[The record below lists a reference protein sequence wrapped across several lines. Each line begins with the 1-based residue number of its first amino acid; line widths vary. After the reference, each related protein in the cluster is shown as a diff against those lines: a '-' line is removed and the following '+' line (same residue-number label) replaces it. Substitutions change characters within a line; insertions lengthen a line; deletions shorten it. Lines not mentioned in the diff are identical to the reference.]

1 MVATQRS
8 GEIAARPLPSLLI
21 DLHNEEATG
30 TLSLRRAGVQKTIE
44 LRRGDV
50 VRVTSTLR
58 EETLGHFLV
67 RGNVISEGQHR
78 EGVHRAAQSK
88 SRLGETLVEMGVLRA
103 EQLLEQLHFQDRA
116 KLVAALRWPQGSW
129 RFEAAGPDG
138 LEETGVRL
146 PVLDLVLSGLRD
158 TGATELDRLRRFDG
172 ASFELTARGRQLE
185 PELRRIFGETV
196 ADALVRGGAIA
207 AIERA
212 CGDRFRARNALDAME
227 LCGGVSAERL
237 PAGVVAASA
246 AASAMKSSPREVN
259 EKASAQGEA
268 ALPRGVAPRRGAPIP
283 RITDRAGME
292 PASGPPVRTPSGA
305 VPAPIVKAAS
315 GPVAMPGAA
324 ASAVTG
330 AATGAAAG
338 AATGAAAKP
347 PAAGAKPAAALP
359 ALAKRGA
366 EPVEEKPPIARATP
380 SGRAATSS
388 GANAPP
394 RTEPL
399 PGPRP
404 PSLFAASPRAAV
416 YTAKP
421 APPPPPGADRAL
433 GRDTPSTRATTA
445 ALAALRDGDTQE
457 TYDERAAKRAASPR
471 LGERPAARAASS
483 EPAPPGR
490 DEVHDE
496 VHDTGE
502 DLPEVEVSA
511 GGDFSLELSVDLDL
525 QPSVELDLESDVE
538 DSLDL
543 AETLDRAD
551 RADRPRRADD
561 PSRTTTRREV
571 WLARTSTAEGAP
583 LLPRTSTVEGVP
595 FLPRTITSAAQSRTI
610 TPWAQAQSP
619 LYDLL
624 FDEPAAP
631 GDDGATP
638 LTAIDAT
645 SGQVS
650 TGELD
655 AANEH
660 SEAAMRMRRALVAE
674 AQRIRTA
681 DLYTILMV
689 DRGASEMEIATAI
702 AERQR
707 AFSREYYS
715 RFALGFDRPR
725 LEEVLAAY
733 ANARNTLLDDEAR
746 RAYDAALAGAETASA
761 HTLDAEVAFREVED
775 LLGRQRFPEAI
786 ERLERLVARAP
797 AQADFH
803 AALGWAH
810 WLYKG
815 PSASAGDAAR
825 PHLNRALEIDPEHIS
840 AHVHRGIVG
849 TLLGEDDAEVLFH
862 LERALELQPAR
873 ADALDH
879 LERILIRRGELRRL
893 ERLYKR
899 LLFRLSTNFAVRAA
913 EIWLALARLYTE
925 HLDEHEAA
933 GIAIS
938 NAETLAPGSA
948 HIAELAQQVRA
959 STIAPRHPL
968 EAARAQLRRTR
979 DLGAATELIR
989 SAGES
994 GQHDAAFLTAAT
1006 MVALGTA
1013 DLKMVQTYERYRP
1026 RGPVLPAEPLTAEHW
1041 NKLRHPD
1048 DVADLGL
1055 LIDIVAPAI
1064 HRFAPI
1070 ELADAG
1076 IDATMQVAEHE
1087 LPAAFGRVRK
1097 RLAELLG
1104 VAAPPVYARPELE
1117 RHIQLVACDP
1127 PALIAGDEAL
1137 TAPERTEL
1145 VCRLARAMSHAHPGR
1160 AVGGSRSGTVLRA
1173 IVLAVIREA
1182 SYSSLGGKE
1191 AQAADADA
1199 ALDVLSISARGD
1211 ARAAALRLLAR
1222 GNGLNLSVWSA
1233 SLPRTADRAG
1243 LLLCGDIPT
1252 ALAIAKESGHL
1263 ERDLVEFAFS
1273 AEHVALRASLGLSV
1287 EP

>member
-21 DLHNEEATG
+21 DLHNEGVTG
-30 TLSLRRAGVQKTIE
+30 ALALRRAGVLKTIDL
-44 LRRGDV
+44 LRGEP

-58 EETLGHFLV
+58 DETLGHFLV
-67 RGNVISEGQHR
+67 KSGVISEAQHR
-78 EGVHRAAQSK
+78 EGVHAAAQSRA
-88 SRLGETLVEMGVLRA
+88 RLGETLVAMGVLRN
-103 EQLLEQLHFQDRA
+103 EQLTELLHHQERA

-129 RFEAAGPDG
+129 RFEAAAVEP
-138 LEETGVRL
+138 TGVRL
-146 PVLDLVLSGLRD
+146 PLVDLVLTGLRD

-172 ASFELTARGRQLE
+172 ASYELTPRGRQLE

-227 LCGGVSAERL
+227 LCGGISGERL

-246 AASAMKSSPREVN
+246 AARAMKSDAREISSP
-259 EKASAQGEA
+259 AMAQGEA
-268 ALPRGVAPRRGAPIP
+268 LLPRGVAPRRGAPIP
-283 RITDRAGME
+283 RIVDHAGME
-292 PASGPPVRTPSGA
+292 PASGQPVRTPSGA
-305 VPAPIVKAAS
+305 VPAP
-315 GPVAMPGAA
+315 
-324 ASAVTG
+324 
-330 AATGAAAG
+330 AATATPAALATPSTTTPSTTAPSTTAPGKLPSILRSAPTTNAPAAPAARDVQPGLSRPSAATAPAGVVTTAARLTPSGRVATARPAG
-338 AATGAAAKP
+338 AATA
-347 PAAGAKPAAALP
+347 
-359 ALAKRGA
+359 
-366 EPVEEKPPIARATP
+366 
-380 SGRAATSS
+380 
-388 GANAPP
+388 APP

-399 PGPRP
+399 PGPPRP
-404 PSLFAASPRAAV
+404 PATFAAHSRAAV
-416 YTAKP
+416 YLP
-421 APPPPPGADRAL
+421 SP
-433 GRDTPSTRATTA
+433 TP
-445 ALAALRDGDTQE
+445 
-457 TYDERAAKRAASPR
+457 
-471 LGERPAARAASS
+471 RPAAPPTAGDDRGALDDDDEPEVEISAASS
-483 EPAPPGR
+483 A
-490 DEVHDE
+490 
-496 VHDTGE
+496 
-502 DLPEVEVSA
+502 
-511 GGDFSLELSVDLDL
+511 DFSLELSVELEL
-525 QPSVELDLESDVE
+525 QPSVELDLDSDIE
-538 DSLDL
+538 DS
-543 AETLDRAD
+543 AEASAEAEAAD
-551 RADRPRRADD
+551 RNRDRDQT
-561 PSRTTTRREV
+561 RTTTRREV
-571 WLARTSTAEGAP
+571 WLPRADTGERT
-583 LLPRTSTVEGVP
+583 P
-595 FLPRTITSAAQSRTI
+595 FLPRTLTGAAQSRTAS
-610 TPWAQAQSP
+610 PWAQPASP

-624 FDEPAAP
+624 FDEPAAAA
-631 GDDGATP
+631 DEGAIP
-638 LTAIDAT
+638 LTAMDASASAN

-689 DRGASEMEIATAI
+689 DRGASEAEISAAI
-702 AERQR
+702 SERQR
-707 AFSREYYS
+707 AFSRDYYS

-733 ANARNTLLDDEAR
+733 AGARNTLLDDEAR
-746 RAYDAALAGAETASA
+746 RAYDLALAGVSPSSDAAA

-775 LLGRQRFPEAI
+775 LLSRQRFAEAI
-786 ERLERLVARAP
+786 EHLERLVIRAP

-815 PSASAGDAAR
+815 PSVSAGDAAR

-840 AHVHRGIVG
+840 AHVRRGIVG

-873 ADALDH
+873 ADALEH
-879 LERILIRRGELRRL
+879 LEPILIRRGELRRL

-899 LLFRLSTNFAVRAA
+899 LLFRLSTNFRVRAA
-913 EIWLALARLYTE
+913 EIWLSLARLYADQ
-925 HLDEHEAA
+925 LDEHEAA
-933 GIAIS
+933 AVAIS
-938 NAETLAPGSA
+938 NAETLAPGSP
-948 HIAELAQQVRA
+948 HVAEVAQQVRDA
-959 STIAPRHPL
+959 TIAPRHPL
-968 EAARAQLRRTR
+968 EAARARLRRTR
-979 DLGAATELIR
+979 DLGAAAELIR
-989 SAGES
+989 SAGET
-994 GQHDAAFLTAAT
+994 GQHDAAFLAAAT

-1013 DLKMVQTYERYRP
+1013 DVKMVQTYERHRP
-1026 RGPVLPAEPLTAEHW
+1026 RGPRLPEEPLTAEHW

-1048 DVADLGL
+1048 DVSDLGL
-1055 LIDIVAPAI
+1055 LIDIVAPAV

-1070 ELADAG
+1070 DLVDAG
-1076 IDATMQVAEHE
+1076 IEPSMLVAEHE
-1087 LPAAFGRVRK
+1087 LPVAFGRVRK
-1097 RLAELLG
+1097 RLAHLLG
-1104 VAAPPVYARPELE
+1104 VALPRVYARPELE

-1160 AVGGSRSGTVLRA
+1160 AVGGSRSGTVMRA

-1182 SYSSLGGKE
+1182 SCSSIGERE

-1199 ALDVLSISARGD
+1199 ALDILSIEARGN

-1252 ALAIAKESGHL
+1252 ALAVAKESGHL

-1273 AEHVALRASLGLSV
+1273 AEHAALRASLGLAV
-1287 EP
+1287 DPA